1 MADGE
6 QNGIL
11 AVASHALNPGG
22 DTIIVAEG
30 ELGEDGVCA
39 EDILQ
44 QALDEASETFSSVD
58 GVEYTQ
64 NDSDVS
70 LTQNINNVH
79 AGVMAFVTSENLV
92 SHTDGMLVSE
102 YDTNGSGVVGGSL
115 QHCETINITIDQE
128 TDKDFVTD
136 PSQDDQI
143 HSGQMSTANHLHISD
158 GSKNQAESMQTE
170 VNSDMSNV
178 ENIRNV
184 SGSLSVSLVPVNTAS
199 TAPLGSSQNPIRII
213 QQGNQYTPVQQLT
226 TEQLQQI
233 MQVVQQQHVQKAAE
247 QGGSSIL
254 YNSATNTRIVYRV
267 IYPSELHKD
276 TSHKQ
281 TQGQQTVLFT
291 PQAKRTYKKRNRE
304 EEEKFDGPELSK
316 EEKEARK
323 KQKLKTRS
331 GRVSKPPK
339 HMVKDYKHIHVLDWD
354 EDYDDSD
361 GGYSDFK
368 VSDEEEADEEQDKD
382 SSVHPGLSSR
392 KQRNYRCE
400 ICGKAYIGQAGLGR
414 HYRMF
419 PSHGKLEPE
428 QEQNPETP
436 NGSNSMISFSEDS
449 RDSTCSLPYT
459 PRPFQRGRGRGRPV
473 YRGRGRAGYHMT
485 PERRKAKLKEI
496 IRECDN
502 DELIEEILP
511 RLAKVITLWEF
522 LLMKVEKGKPCKP
535 HMEDIIH
542 EFEYL
547 HKQIQKMC
555 REYLKPTTDLETDIP
570 NVEKQ
575 LQIQNSNL
583 ADALGLKIGCYIV
596 KEIQDQDTPY
606 HYKFLTSNPLLSASH
621 VGPEKRTVEVVQREQ
636 LVPLKIPKP
645 IAIPITT
652 SSVAKNVQNVIN
664 SSAPSTLVTHGS
676 GSVLTTYSNK
686 VLPSP
691 VKVVASSVTTNS
703 SVMSPSPMK
712 VLTSAAKSQA
722 NPMKSQTYIIAN
734 TSSRTSVLPAN
745 SLPNTTVTNLAL
757 PVSSATSNI
766 RPTSSMSLLH
776 NMATSIAAN
785 NHVLNT
791 STVNSSLVNHTGSTN
806 SVSLISGKVLP
817 NTLQTT
823 AASSQTSGR
832 TTYILAGSKPTFSSS
847 LLAKSENTT
856 SKSLTYTH
864 KAQSA
869 TSIKSEP
876 RQMDIKAEES
886 VTNNGDNSISFSQN
900 GVTYISVSDAVVSQ
914 NSPERQGF
922 VIQSMAETNSVDSS
936 ILCSQGIHEQSGEI
950 INGMDMIISPDE
962 SMDQT
967 GSTATVI
974 QGQLL
979 EQEQHTQFVQYADG
993 TNTDDDQVESITIPT
1008 TNIYQTEDGIILIQN
1023 PDGEILQL
1031 QDSDG
1036 NGVPLET
1043 VQALLAMDGETQFIT
1058 EPMEETNLEQ

>member
-30 ELGEDGVCA
+30 ELGEDGVCE

-44 QALDEASETFSSVD
+44 QALDEASETFSSV
-58 GVEYTQ
+58 EYTQ

-70 LTQNINNVH
+70 LTQNVNNVH
-79 AGVMAFVTSENLV
+79 AGVMTFVSSENLV
-92 SHTDGMLVSE
+92 SQTDGMLVSE
-102 YDTNGSGVVGGSL
+102 YVTNGTGDVGGTL
-115 QHCETINITIDQE
+115 QACETINITIDQE

-136 PSQDDQI
+136 PSQDEQI
-143 HSGQMSTANHLHISD
+143 HSVQMDTANHIHSSD
-158 GSKNQAESMQTE
+158 GLKNQAESMQTDE
-170 VNSDMSNV
+170 NTDMTNL

-368 VSDEEEADEEQDKD
+368 VSDEEEADEDQDKE

-449 RDSTCSLPYT
+449 RDSTSSLPYT

-485 PERRKAKLKEI
+485 PERRRAKLKEI

-502 DELIEEILP
+502 DELIEELLP

-535 HMEDIIH
+535 HMEDIIQ
-542 EFEYL
+542 EFDSL

-555 REYLKPTTDLETDIP
+555 REYLKPTTDLETDVP
-570 NVEKQ
+570 SMEKQ
-575 LQIQNSNL
+575 LQIQNSSL
-583 ADALGLKIGCYIV
+583 ADALGLKVGCYIV
-596 KEIQDQDTPY
+596 KEILDQDTAY
-606 HYKFLTSNPLLSASH
+606 HYKFLTTNPLLPVSQAN
-621 VGPEKRTVEVVQREQ
+621 VAPEKRTVEVVQREQ

-645 IAIPITT
+645 IAIPISTN
-652 SSVAKNVQNVIN
+652 SAGKNVQNIIN
-664 SSAPSTLVTHGS
+664 SSASSTLVTLGLVPAS
-676 GSVLTTYSNK
+676 NTYSSK
-686 VLPSP
+686 VLPSS
-691 VKVVASSVTTNS
+691 VKVVPSSMTTNS
-703 SVMSPSPMK
+703 SVVSPSPMK
-712 VLTSAAKSQA
+712 VLTSAVKSQA
-722 NPMKSQTYIIAN
+722 NPSKSQTYIIAN
-734 TSSRTSVLPAN
+734 TSSRTNVLPAN
-745 SLPNTTVTNLAL
+745 SLPNTTVTNPSL
-757 PVSSATSNI
+757 PVSSTTSNI
-766 RPTSSMSLLH
+766 RPTFSMSLLN
-776 NMATSIAAN
+776 NMVTVASTHALTN
-785 NHVLNT
+785 

-806 SVSLISGKVLP
+806 SVSLISGKILP
-817 NTLQTT
+817 NTVQTT
-823 AASSQTSGR
+823 VASSQTSGR
-832 TTYILAGSKPTFSSS
+832 TTYSLAGTRPTLSSS
-847 LLAKSENTT
+847 MLAKSENTT
-856 SKSLTYTH
+856 LKSLPYTL
-864 KAQSA
+864 KPQSA
-869 TSIKSEP
+869 ASMKLEP
-876 RQMDIKAEES
+876 RQVDIKAEDS
-886 VTNNGDNSISFSQN
+886 TNNGENSVSFSQN
-900 GVTYISVSDAVVSQ
+900 GVTFISVSDAAVSQ

-922 VIQSMAETNSVDSS
+922 VIHNMAETISADSS

-950 INGMDMIISPDE
+950 INGMDMVISPDVN
-962 SMDQT
+962 MDQT
-967 GSTATVI
+967 GSTAAVI

-979 EQEQHTQFVQYADG
+979 EEEQHTQFVQYAEG